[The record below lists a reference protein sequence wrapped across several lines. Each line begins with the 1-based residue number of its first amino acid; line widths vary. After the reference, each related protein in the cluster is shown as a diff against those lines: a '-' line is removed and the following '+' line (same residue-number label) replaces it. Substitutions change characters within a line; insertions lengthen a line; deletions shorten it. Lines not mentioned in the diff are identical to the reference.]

1 MDLLIPVLAWPL
13 VPLLQSWFSRLLQ
26 DLLYSRAFQAE
37 RLGLG
42 VLVLTSDLGEYLSIK
57 F

>member
-1 MDLLIPVLAWPL
+1 MDLLIPVLAWLL
-13 VPLLQSWFSRLLQ
+13 VLLLQSWFSRSLQ
-26 DLLYSRAFQAE
+26 DLLYSRAFQVE
-37 RLGLG
+37 RLG